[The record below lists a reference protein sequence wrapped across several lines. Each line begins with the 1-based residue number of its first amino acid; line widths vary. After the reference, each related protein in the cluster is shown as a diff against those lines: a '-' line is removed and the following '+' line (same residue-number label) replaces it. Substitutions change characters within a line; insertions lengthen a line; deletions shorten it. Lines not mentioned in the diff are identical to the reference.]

1 MHLIN
6 TLGPII
12 VVTTLGWV
20 IFKTGFFPRAAL
32 GPLNLSCYWIGLPA
46 LLFHSTAQ
54 VRVVTPAAL
63 PMVITMVVA
72 TAVTLALGY
81 AGAHLLKLPKRTHGT
96 FVQAGF
102 RGNLA
107 YIGLPIILYSLPPEA
122 AVAEVRAVVLVA
134 MAPIIILYN
143 TLAVTVLLASQEQS
157 GPGKLGRILGGA
169 LRNPLLMATALG
181 ITVGLMGWEMPL
193 LVDRSLGSLG
203 QLALPLALLCV
214 GGSLATVHLGGQRTP
229 ALASALIKVAAAPV
243 VGAIG
248 LALFGLGGV
257 EARAVLVL
265 LACPSAVAG
274 YTMAVQMGGDEAL
287 ASSSVVLS
295 TLLALPALAIVLL
308 LT

>member
-1 MHLIN
+1 MHLVD

-12 VVTTLGWV
+12 VVTALGWLV
-20 IFKTGFFPRAAL
+20 FRTGFFPRAAL
-32 GPLNLSCYWIGLPA
+32 GPLNHTCYWIGLPA
-46 LLFHSTAQ
+46 LLFHSLAR
-54 VRVVTPAAL
+54 VREVTDAAMPMVVT
-63 PMVITMVVA
+63 MVIA
-72 TAVTLALGY
+72 TFVTLALGY
-81 AGAHLLKLPKRTHGT
+81 AGARLLKLPEHARGT

-107 YIGLPIILYSLPPEA
+107 YIGLPIILYSLPA
-122 AVAEVRAVVLVA
+122 GAEIEPVKGVVLIA

-143 TLAVTVLLASQEQS
+143 TLAVTVLLASQADR
-157 GPGKLGRILGGA
+157 GPGLARRVAGGVVT
-169 LRNPLLMATALG
+169 NPLLIATALG
-181 ITVGLMGWEMPL
+181 AVVGLSGIQMPL
-193 LVDRSLGSLG
+193 ILDRSLGALG

-214 GGSLATVHLGGQRTP
+214 GGSLATVQLGGQRLP
-229 ALASALIKVAAAPV
+229 ALATAILKVAVAPL
-243 VGAIG
+243 VGAAG

-274 YTMAVQMGGDEAL
+274 YTMAVQLGGDEAL

-308 LT
+308 LA